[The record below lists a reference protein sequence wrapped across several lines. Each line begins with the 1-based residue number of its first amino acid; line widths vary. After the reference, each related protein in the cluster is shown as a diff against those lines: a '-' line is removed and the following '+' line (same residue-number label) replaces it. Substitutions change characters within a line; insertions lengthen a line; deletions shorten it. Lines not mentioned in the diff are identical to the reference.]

1 MKKTVDKNPVIN
13 TVLEHTDEF
22 PQNSIASSPLFLSEQ
37 APLSSPLLYG
47 TACTSHYSPGLI
59 CPGPTPESRGSQVNT
74 VPSVVLTVNG
84 FKTPGIH
91 DRNKVEGDKVPA
103 GNEML
108 SLIQR
113 QHVDIEKRRESWHL
127 RVSSAGRAIC

>member
-1 MKKTVDKNPVIN
+1 MKKAVDKNPAIN
-13 TVLEHTDEF
+13 VVLEHKDEF

-47 TACTSHYSPGLI
+47 TACASHYSPGLI
-59 CPGPTPESRGSQVNT
+59 CPGPTPESRGSQVKT

-91 DRNKVEGDKVPA
+91 DWNKLEGDKVPA
-103 GNEML
+103 GNKML

-113 QHVDIEKRRESWHL
+113 QHVDLEKRGESWHL
-127 RVSSAGRAIC
+127 TESSADRAVR